1 MKKTFVLSC
10 LLAFVFLMANAQE
23 EPDKSQMEQ
32 EREEIQREIKDL
44 QNVYTKIKG
53 QKNVTLGQANLI
65 RKKIQLQ
72 EKYLNNIN
80 RELRNINDDIYFS
93 TLEINRLRK
102 QLDTLKTQYSRSVIY
117 AYKNRSTY
125 DYLNFIF
132 SASGFNDA
140 LKRIG
145 YLKSYRSYREE
156 QVRNILETQVLIQ
169 QRVQDQIAK
178 KQKKNTVLQSQ
189 TKEIKVLEDQK
200 REKDA
205 VVSNLKS
212 KEKDLQKQLTDK
224 RKKDRQLNNAIAA
237 IVRREIDEARKEATI
252 KAEAEAKTRVK
263 TITPENPIGTPPNP
277 RVTKTIASKPK
288 SYLDLNERDIAL
300 NSSFEKNRGKLP
312 WPVDN
317 GFVSIHFGSYK
328 VEGTTLKGD
337 NPGITISTPTAG
349 VNVKS
354 VFDGEVASVFNMGDG
369 MAVIIRHGKYFTTY
383 SNMASVNVSKGT
395 PVKTGQ
401 SIGRAAVA
409 EDGSGGQI
417 DFILMIEKKQVNPE
431 PWLRR

>member
-10 LLAFVFLMANAQE
+10 LLAFAFLMATAQDDQ
-23 EPDKSQMEQ
+23 DKSQMEK
-32 EREEIQREIKDL
+32 EREEIQKEIRDL
-44 QNVYTKIKG
+44 QNVYSKIKG

-65 RKKIQLQ
+65 RKKIELQ
-72 EKYLNNIN
+72 EKFLNNIN
-80 RELRNINDDIYFS
+80 RELRTINDDIYLS
-93 TLEINRLRK
+93 TLEINKLKK

-132 SASGFNDA
+132 SATSFNDA

-145 YLKSYRSYREE
+145 YLKSYRSYREQ
-156 QVRNILETQVLIQ
+156 QVNNIMETQVLIT
-169 QRVQDQIAK
+169 QRVQDQITK

-189 TKEIKVLEDQK
+189 TREIKVLEDQK

-212 KEKDLQKQLTDK
+212 KEKDLQKLLTDR

-237 IVRREIDEARKEATI
+237 IVRREIDEARKEANI
-252 KAEAEAKTRVK
+252 KAEAEAKTRGK
-263 TITPENPIGTPPNP
+263 TITPTNPTGIPNP
-277 RVTKTIASKPK
+277 STTKVIASKNK

-349 VNVKS
+349 VTVKS

-395 PVKTGQ
+395 AVRTGQ

-417 DFILMIEKKQVNPE
+417 DFILMIEKRQVNPE
-431 PWLRR
+431 PWLRK

>member
-1 MKKTFVLSC
+1 MKKTFALSC
-10 LLAFVFLMANAQE
+10 LLAFAILMVNAQDDQ
-23 EPDKSQMEQ
+23 DKSQMEK
-32 EREEIQREIKDL
+32 EREEIQKEIKDL

-65 RKKIQLQ
+65 RKKIELQ

-80 RELRNINDDIYFS
+80 RELRTINDDIYLS
-93 TLEINRLRK
+93 TLEINKLKK

-132 SASGFNDA
+132 SATSFNDA

-145 YLKSYRSYREE
+145 YLKSYRSYREQ
-156 QVRNILETQVLIQ
+156 QVNNIMETQVLIT
-169 QRVQDQIAK
+169 QRVQDQIVK
-178 KQKKNTVLQSQ
+178 KQKKSTVLQSQ
-189 TKEIKVLEDQK
+189 TREIKVLEDQK

-212 KEKDLQKQLTDK
+212 KEKDLQKLLNDR

-237 IVRREIDEARKEATI
+237 IVRREIDEARKEASI

-263 TITPENPIGTPPNP
+263 TITPANPTGSPNP
-277 RVTKTIASKPK
+277 STTKTISSKPK

-349 VNVKS
+349 VTVKS

-383 SNMASVNVSKGT
+383 SNMASVNVSKGA
-395 PVKTGQ
+395 PVRTGQ

-417 DFILMIEKKQVNPE
+417 DFILMIEKRQVNPE
-431 PWLRR
+431 PWLRK